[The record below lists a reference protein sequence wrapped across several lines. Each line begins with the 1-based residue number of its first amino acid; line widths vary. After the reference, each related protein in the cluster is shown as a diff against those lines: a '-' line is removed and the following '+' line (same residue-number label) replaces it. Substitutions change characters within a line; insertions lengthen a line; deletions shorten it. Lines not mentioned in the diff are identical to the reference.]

1 MIINKD
7 TKLYCS
13 FAKKAGGAGCA
24 FHNAGFQKH
33 GINAIYKSFS
43 VDDIGSA
50 ISAMRSLNISGAGI
64 TMPYKSDVLNYVDN
78 IPDVVKEVGAANT
91 IVNNDGTLFA
101 YNTDYFSVKDYLL
114 ELEIE
119 ELIILGRG
127 GFAKAVEY
135 ACNILGVKTEFITR
149 KNWQDINDIKNSTV
163 FNCTPIKNIYL
174 HNSVRFIDCDVET
187 PTGKN
192 LADRQASYQFKLYTG
207 LEWPL

>member
-1 MIINKD
+1 M
-7 TKLYCS
+7 
-13 FAKKAGGAGCA
+13 
-24 FHNAGFQKH
+24 
-33 GINAIYKSFS
+33 
-43 VDDIGSA
+43 
-50 ISAMRSLNISGAGI
+50 
-64 TMPYKSDVLNYVDN
+64 
-78 IPDVVKEVGAANT
+78 
-91 IVNNDGTLFA
+91 
-101 YNTDYFSVKDYLL
+101 
-114 ELEIE
+114 
-119 ELIILGRG
+119 
-127 GFAKAVEY
+127 EY